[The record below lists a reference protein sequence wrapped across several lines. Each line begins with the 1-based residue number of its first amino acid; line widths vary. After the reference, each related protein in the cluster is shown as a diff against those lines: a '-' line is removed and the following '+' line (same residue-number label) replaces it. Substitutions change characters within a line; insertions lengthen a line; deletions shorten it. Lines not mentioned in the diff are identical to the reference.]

1 MPRPKKDKY
10 AEGREV
16 FETLLEA
23 YGEDELLQFINYRV
37 MDGNTLT
44 KVCDELM
51 VPYPIVW
58 EWIGDEMSR
67 LKAYE
72 QALKGLSDFIV
83 HGMIEIANDSGDAK
97 VRLDAAKW
105 LASRWDRSRFGENV
119 KVEVSHSVSLIS
131 LLSSLKDI
139 EGEVLETEAPE
150 LLDNDDQSRII
161 DLVPQGAGSEVPKE
175 NS

>member
-44 KVCDELM
+44 KVCEELM
-51 VPYPIVW
+51 VPYPIIW

-72 QALKGLSDFIV
+72 QALKGLSDYVV

-119 KVEVSHSVSLIS
+119 KVEVNHSVSLIS
-131 LLSSLKDI
+131 LLSSLKDLPDGTTV
-139 EGEVLETEAPE
+139 EGEVLEDKSADMVLLEAPQDVGE
-150 LLDNDDQSRII
+150 G
-161 DLVPQGAGSEVPKE
+161 VEVKVE
-175 NS
+175 K